1 MANTDRHSK
10 VACFLREEC
19 SALREESYAILGLP
33 VGSSPADI
41 RHAYLKKAKEL
52 HPDQSEACVYSNGA
66 DFDALHKAY
75 QHLTIQNGVGS
86 QSNPAHSLRL
96 MLEVTGSVQTSESK
110 WEANHDNNCFK
121 ARLLVVLLEYGDKGL
136 DLRWEDGCFSTET
149 YLPNVYQWISWI
161 YLSKVYHWARFLF

>member
-52 HPDQSEACVYSNGA
+52 HPDQSEACVDSNGA

-110 WEANHDNNCFK
+110 
-121 ARLLVVLLEYGDKGL
+121 
-136 DLRWEDGCFSTET
+136 
-149 YLPNVYQWISWI
+149 
-161 YLSKVYHWARFLF
+161 